1 MNRPIVE
8 FAFRLALLSVVLF
21 TVALLA
27 PLSPAYAQAAPPSP
41 EPAYAFDPTWNLEPA
56 SGDISLHLLQ
66 GILGSVIGRV
76 RLADG
81 LSTSDRGPFGEMFSL
96 FNGFLLFLL
105 GVVVFVKLVAA
116 LLDTAHEGE
125 ALGQDRSTTWT
136 PIRIVLSASMLI
148 PLVNGYS
155 FIQVIVLWVTLSG
168 VGLAD
173 AVWSTAVDQ
182 FAKTTIFAPPPPPQA
197 RQLAVAMLASNVC
210 EQVVKTLPARGTA
223 RYEVRYVSRAGELGH
238 YQERGGRWSV
248 TGMGEAA
255 CGGFVIR
262 EPHQGIEPEQGA
274 TGLDALDGFLHWV
287 ARLFGFADDV
297 REALAAT
304 LMAAHERTALRLREE
319 LKPLAE
325 RIVQGQ
331 GALTECVTDPTGR
344 LTHRQCLSLID
355 AAAEHY
361 VQNLQAEILVAVD
374 LAGQRAFAEFAA
386 AAKDEGWLSA
396 GSWFY
401 RLAALGEYQNKLAL
415 NVPEPYPIRAWEK
428 LPLEDV
434 ETYRH
439 TLDRLTALL
448 AEAETDRDT
457 GLLKGDPN
465 NSRLDDASRG
475 FLRWT
480 LDWIQHHLFGTV
492 HPLFALASLGHALLA
507 AVLTLVGA
515 TALVQIMPAG
525 KLATLV
531 GGITD
536 VLGQWDG
543 KTGGALSL
551 GGLIVGMIALAL
563 LAFALMAAIY
573 LPLAPFIIWTVGA
586 LQWVLLV
593 FEALLAAPLWAIWH
607 LRNGKG
613 FTAETLNGYLLLLA
627 LLLRPALMVFGLLA
641 ATIISYYLLQLV
653 SGLFI
658 VAAINAASGNVTG
671 PVVVTGLL
679 VVFVLVAVDLT
690 LKCFGLIHRLP
701 DAALRWLGG
710 ALEQALDTAE
720 LGHRSEGA
728 LRSGVK
734 TVEGGIQRW
743 RANRV
748 PDLKRLD
755 TTASVQPVESR
766 ADENSSGR

>member
-1 MNRPIVE
+1 MNRSTVE
-8 FAFRLALLSVVLF
+8 SVVRPAILPAVLVLMTLF
-21 TVALLA
+21 A
-27 PLSPAYAQAAPPSP
+27 PLSPAHAQAVPPPP
-41 EPAYAFDPTWNLEPA
+41 EPAYAFDPNQNLEPTG
-56 SGDISLHLLQ
+56 GDISIRLLE
-66 GILGSVIGRV
+66 GILGSVVSRV
-76 RLADG
+76 RLTDG
-81 LSTSDRGPFGEMFSL
+81 LSASDAGPFGEMFSL

-105 GVVVFVKLVAA
+105 GIVVFVKLVAA

-182 FAKTTIFAPPPPPQA
+182 FARTTLFAPPPPPQA

-210 EQVVKTLPARGTA
+210 EQVVTALPARGTA
-223 RYEVRYVSRAGELGH
+223 RYEVRYVRRAGELGH

-262 EPHQGIEPEQGA
+262 EPHQGIEPGQGA

-331 GALTECVTDPTGR
+331 GALNECVADPTGR

-361 VQNLQAEILVAVD
+361 VQHLQAEILTAVN
-374 LAGQRAFAEFAA
+374 LAGQRAFTEFAA
-386 AAKDEGWLSA
+386 TAKDEGWLSA

-480 LDWIQHHLFGTV
+480 LDWIQNHLFGTV

-515 TALVQIMPAG
+515 AALVQIMPAG
-525 KLATLV
+525 KLATVV
-531 GGITD
+531 GGMTD
-536 VLGQWDG
+536 LLGQIDG
-543 KTGGALSL
+543 KSGGALSL
-551 GGLIVGMIALAL
+551 AGLIVGMIALAL

-573 LPLAPFIIWTVGA
+573 LPLAPFIIWTVGV
-586 LQWVLLV
+586 LQWLLLV
-593 FEALLAAPLWAIWH
+593 FEALVAAPLWAIWH

-701 DAALRWLGG
+701 DAASRWLGG

-728 LRSGVK
+728 LRVGVK

-743 RANRV
+743 RVSRA
-748 PDLKRLD
+748 PELKRLG
-755 TTASVQPVESR
+755 TAASVQPVESR
-766 ADENSSGR
+766 ADDSHSRD

>member
-1 MNRPIVE
+1 
-8 FAFRLALLSVVLF
+8 
-21 TVALLA
+21 
-27 PLSPAYAQAAPPSP
+27 
-41 EPAYAFDPTWNLEPA
+41 
-56 SGDISLHLLQ
+56 
-66 GILGSVIGRV
+66 
-76 RLADG
+76 
-81 LSTSDRGPFGEMFSL
+81 
-96 FNGFLLFLL
+96 
-105 GVVVFVKLVAA
+105 
-116 LLDTAHEGE
+116 
-125 ALGQDRSTTWT
+125 
-136 PIRIVLSASMLI
+136 
-148 PLVNGYS
+148 
-155 FIQVIVLWVTLSG
+155 
-168 VGLAD
+168 
-173 AVWSTAVDQ
+173 
-182 FAKTTIFAPPPPPQA
+182 
-197 RQLAVAMLASNVC
+197 MLASNVC
-210 EQVVKTLPARGTA
+210 EQVVTALPARGTA
-223 RYEVRYVSRAGELGH
+223 RYEVRYVARSGALGH
-238 YQERGGRWSV
+238 YEERGGRWSV
-248 TGMGEAA
+248 AGMGEAA
-255 CGGFVIR
+255 CGGFIIR
-262 EPHQGIEPEQGA
+262 EPHQDLEPAQGA

-297 REALAAT
+297 RKTFAAT
-304 LMAAHERTALRLREE
+304 LMTAHEQAALQLRQE

-331 GALTECVTDPTGR
+331 GALNECVTDSTGL
-344 LTHRQCLSLID
+344 LTHRQCLNLID
-355 AAAEHY
+355 VAAEHY
-361 VQNLQAEILVAVD
+361 VAHLQAAILNAINGV
-374 LAGQRAFAEFAA
+374 GQRAFTEFTTTAQE
-386 AAKDEGWLSA
+386 EGWLSA

-401 RLAALGEYQNKLAL
+401 RLAALSEYQNKLAI

-428 LPLEDV
+428 LPREDV

-448 AEAETDRDT
+448 NEAETDRDT

-515 TALVQIMPAG
+515 TTLIQIMPAG
-525 KLATLV
+525 KLATVV
-531 GGITD
+531 GGIAE
-536 VLGQWDG
+536 VLGQVDG

-551 GGLIVGMIALAL
+551 GGLIVGMVALAL

-573 LPLAPFIIWTVGA
+573 IPLVPFIIWTVGA
-586 LQWVLLV
+586 LQWLLLV
-593 FEALLAAPLWAIWH
+593 FEALVAAPLWAMGH

-613 FTAETLNGYLLLLA
+613 FTTETLTGYLLLLG
-627 LLLRPALMVFGLLA
+627 LLLRPTLMVFGLLA
-641 ATIISYYLLQLV
+641 ATIISYYLLQLI

-720 LGHRSEGA
+720 LGQRSEGA
-728 LRSGVK
+728 LRVGVK

-743 RANRV
+743 RVSRA
-748 PDLKRLD
+748 PELKPLG
-755 TTASVQPVESR
+755 TAASVQPVESR
-766 ADENSSGR
+766 MDDSHSRD

>member
-1 MNRPIVE
+1 MTLPTAE
-8 FAFRLALLSVVLF
+8 SVLRRSQW
-21 TVALLA
+21 VALPMLITWLT
-27 PLSPAYAQAAPPSP
+27 PTVHAQAVPPP
-41 EPAYAFDPTWNLEPA
+41 PDPAFTFDPNQNLEPTG
-56 SGDISLHLLQ
+56 GDLSLQLLE
-66 GILGSVIGRV
+66 GILGSVISRV
-76 RLADG
+76 RLTDG
-81 LSTSDRGPFGEMFSL
+81 LNASDAGPFGEMFSL

-105 GVVVFVKLVAA
+105 GILLFIKLVAA

-173 AVWSTAVDQ
+173 AVWSTAVQQ
-182 FAKTTIFAPPPPPQA
+182 FTQTTLFAPPPPPQA

-210 EQVVKTLPARGTA
+210 EQVVTALPARGTA
-223 RYEVRYVSRAGELGH
+223 RYEVRYAARSGALGH
-238 YQERGGRWSV
+238 YEERGGRWSV

-255 CGGFVIR
+255 CGGFIIR
-262 EPHQGIEPEQGA
+262 EPHQDLEPAQDA

-287 ARLFGFADDV
+287 ARLFGFAADV
-297 REALAAT
+297 RKTFATT
-304 LMAAHERTALRLREE
+304 LMAAHEQAALQLREE

-331 GALTECVTDPTGR
+331 GALHECVTDSTGL
-344 LTHRQCLSLID
+344 LTHRQCLNLID
-355 AAAEHY
+355 VAAEHY
-361 VQNLQAEILVAVD
+361 VAHLQAVILTAING
-374 LAGQRAFAEFAA
+374 AGQRAFTEFTTTAQE
-386 AAKDEGWLSA
+386 EGWLSA

-401 RLAALGEYQNKLAL
+401 RLAALSEYQNKLAL

-428 LPLEDV
+428 LPREDV

-448 AEAETDRDT
+448 NEAETDRDA

-515 TALVQIMPAG
+515 TTLIQMMPAG

-531 GGITD
+531 GGMTEI
-536 VLGQWDG
+536 LGQVDG

-551 GGLIVGMIALAL
+551 GGLIVGMVALAL
-563 LAFALMAAIY
+563 LAFALLAAIY
-573 LPLAPFIIWTVGA
+573 IPLVPFIIWTMGA
-586 LQWVLLV
+586 LQWLLLV
-593 FEALLAAPLWAIWH
+593 FEALVAAPLWAIGH

-613 FTAETLNGYLLLLA
+613 FTAETLTGYLLLLG
-627 LLLRPALMVFGLLA
+627 LLLRPTLMVFGLLA
-641 ATIISYYLLQLV
+641 ATIISYYLLQLI

-671 PVVVTGLL
+671 PVMVIGLL

-690 LKCFGLIHRLP
+690 LKCFSLIHRLP

-710 ALEQALDTAE
+710 TLEQALDTAE
-720 LGHRSEGA
+720 LGHRSESA
-728 LRSGVK
+728 LRAGVK
-734 TVEGGIQRW
+734 TVEGGVQRW
-743 RANRV
+743 STRQTPN
-748 PDLKRLD
+748 LKRLG
-755 TTASVQPVESR
+755 AAGSVQPRS
-766 ADENSSGR
+766 ASENDNNPVR

>member
-1 MNRPIVE
+1 MTLPTAEPI
-8 FAFRLALLSVVLF
+8 FRGLQPAVFLMVVTLLTPSVHAQAVPPP
-21 TVALLA
+21 LA
-27 PLSPAYAQAAPPSP
+27 PAFT
-41 EPAYAFDPTWNLEPA
+41 FDPNQNLEPTG
-56 SGDISLHLLQ
+56 GDLSLQLLE
-66 GILGSVIGRV
+66 GILGSVISRV
-76 RLADG
+76 RLTNDLNA
-81 LSTSDRGPFGEMFSL
+81 SDAGPFGAMFSL
-96 FNGFLLFLL
+96 FNGFVLFLL
-105 GVVVFVKLVAA
+105 GILLFVKLVAA

-173 AVWSTAVDQ
+173 AVWSTAVQQ
-182 FAKTTIFAPPPPPQA
+182 FTQTTLFAPPPPPQA

-210 EQVVKTLPARGTA
+210 EQVVTALPARGTA
-223 RYEVRYVSRAGELGH
+223 RYEVRYAARSGGLGH

-255 CGGFVIR
+255 CGGFIIR
-262 EPHQGIEPEQGA
+262 EPHQDLEPAQGA

-297 REALAAT
+297 RKTLAAT
-304 LMAAHERTALRLREE
+304 LMTAHEQAALQLREE

-331 GALTECVTDPTGR
+331 GALHECVTDSTGL
-344 LTHRQCLSLID
+344 LTHRQCLNLID
-355 AAAEHY
+355 VAAEHY
-361 VQNLQAEILVAVD
+361 VAHVQAVILTVING
-374 LAGQRAFAEFAA
+374 AGQRAFTEFTAT
-386 AAKDEGWLSA
+386 AKDEGWLSA

-401 RLAALGEYQNKLAL
+401 RLAALSEYQNKLAL

-428 LPLEDV
+428 LPREDV

-448 AEAETDRDT
+448 NEAETDRDA

-480 LDWIQHHLFGTV
+480 LDWIQHHLFGTA
-492 HPLFALASLGHALLA
+492 HPLFALTSLGHALLA

-515 TALVQIMPAG
+515 TALIQIMPAG
-525 KLATLV
+525 KLATVV
-531 GGITD
+531 GGIAE
-536 VLGQWDG
+536 VLGQVDG
-543 KTGGALSL
+543 KVGGALSL
-551 GGLIVGMIALAL
+551 GGLIVGMVALTL

-573 LPLAPFIIWTVGA
+573 IPLVPFTIWTVGA
-586 LQWVLLV
+586 LQWLLLV
-593 FEALLAAPLWAIWH
+593 FEALVAAPLWAMGH

-613 FTAETLNGYLLLLA
+613 FTAETLTGYLLLLG
-627 LLLRPALMVFGLLA
+627 LLLRPTLMVFGLLA
-641 ATIISYYLLQLV
+641 ATIISYYLLQLI
-653 SGLFI
+653 SSLFI

-671 PVVVTGLL
+671 PVVVIGLL

-728 LRSGVK
+728 LRAGVK
-734 TVEGGIQRW
+734 TVEGGVQRW
-743 RANRV
+743 QAGRM
-748 PDLKRLD
+748 PDLKRLG
-755 TTASVQPVESR
+755 TAASIPPADSR
-766 ADENSSGR
+766 TGENNASR